1 MAKKS
6 RKYRVYKENVDTG
19 AVDFFDV
26 TMAVSRKQARNNVRW
41 KRFGETS
48 VEDLE
53 EDLKIIL
60 HAAEYGSARDI
71 ELFNRTRPGQKPVK
85 HYHRQE
91 FPQQQLLPGMGRNA
105 QAL

>member
-1 MAKKS
+1 M
-6 RKYRVYKENVDTG
+6 NTG
-19 AVDFFDV
+19 KLDCFDV

-41 KRFGETS
+41 RHFGETS

-53 EDLKIIL
+53 EDHQIIL

-71 ELFNRTRPGQKPVK
+71 ELFNQSRPGQKPVK
-85 HYHRQE
+85 HYRRQE

-105 QAL
+105 QLL